1 MNHLD
6 LPFLRF
12 GRHLIERY
20 GFPLRFGPYVGEEED
35 DEIQLSTPA
44 TESTY
49 DEIILGIVPACRI
62 RRIQGAL
69 TNSVNMQFLIP
80 EPVSYHLAA
89 MYREEVIAKALREHR
104 DKLNAELTKNKNRQ
118 KELHEHLAEHQLA
131 IRTLST
137 LVKVRTQPELPHA
150 AEHER
155 TVASAPGAPILEM
168 PVAREP
174 VQTFVR
180 ATDRKGWSRDKLKS
194 VAFPYIQSRFT
205 EEPFEVSKV
214 RDLLDEL
221 EPEVSHTYEAAWNLC
236 NDLLR
241 EGKLKQAGIRR
252 LPKGIVRLFTLRSA
266 PVNNRPPAQQSSMLA
281 EG

>member
-1 MNHLD
+1 M
-6 LPFLRF
+6 RF
-12 GRHLIERY
+12 W
-20 GFPLRFGPYVGEEED
+20 PDVGEEKD
-35 DEIQLSTPA
+35 DEVQFSTPA

-49 DEIILGIVPACRI
+49 DEIILGIVPARCTHCIPGSR
-62 RRIQGAL
+62 
-69 TNSVNMQFLIP
+69 TKSVNMQFLIP

-104 DKLNAELTKNKNRQ
+104 DKLSAELTRNKNRQ
-118 KELHEHLAEHQLA
+118 KELNEHLAEHQLA

-137 LVKVRTQPELPHA
+137 LVRVRTQPELPHA

-155 TVASAPGAPILEM
+155 TVASASVASILEM

-180 ATDRKGWSRDKLKS
+180 ATDRKGWSREKLKS
-194 VAFPYIQSRFT
+194 VAFPYIQSRFAA
-205 EEPFEVSKV
+205 EPFEVSKV

-221 EPEVSHTYEAAWNLC
+221 EPEVSHTYESAWNLC

-266 PVNNRPPAQQSSMLA
+266 PVINRPPVQQNSTLA